1 MNHFV
6 TKLNKN
12 LNSQLQAIDI
22 EESDLIKKAQ
32 KSILGIKCALSKLKT
47 FILNYSFKN
56 EEEEILFFKEIKP
69 GILS

>member
-22 EESDLIKKAQ
+22 EETDLIKKAQ
-32 KSILGIKCALSKLKT
+32 KSILCIKSALSKLKT
-47 FILNYSFKN
+47 FKYIL
-56 EEEEILFFKEIKP
+56 
-69 GILS
+69 